1 MTNDEG
7 CLKQAEPEKNAAN
20 WDNFS
25 ASDKQWNNFS
35 GLDEWQPGRPPS
47 RHDVIQPLGGL
58 RTQLCIARQNV
69 YFVKYDVTVSFLAQV
84 LDTVTYSVSHVLDS
98 GYSDIFWHI
107 L

>member
-58 RTQLCIARQNV
+58 RTQLCIA
-69 YFVKYDVTVSFLAQV
+69 LHLV
-84 LDTVTYSVSHVLDS
+84 LCKSIPLRAINIY
-98 GYSDIFWHI
+98 
-107 L
+107 